1 MEAAAKTLQGLLS
14 SYRAS
19 PFADASGNTQD
30 KEYIRHNP
38 FDFSVLNPFKAFNVI
53 LAIIYSFLLFCMLG
67 SIASARLSYCY
78 NISIGN
84 PDGVAFLYAIL
95 CFFVPFIYVPYYA
108 FVLNTACTAPSR
120 GFFGGGAKK
129 NHRR

>member
-1 MEAAAKTLQGLLS
+1 MESAAKTLQGLLS
-14 SYRAS
+14 SYRES
-19 PFADASGNTQD
+19 PFTDASGNTD
-30 KEYIRHNP
+30 DEPNVRSWT
-38 FDFSVLNPFKAFNVI
+38 FDFSSINPFKSSNLV

-84 PDGVAFLYAIL
+84 PDGVAFMYAIL
-95 CFFVPFIYVPYYA
+95 CFFLPFIYVPFYA
-108 FVLNTACTAPSR
+108 FVLNTACSPPSR
-120 GFFGGGAKK
+120 GFYGGGAKK